1 MIANAAVALIG
12 IGLLTIGALAIAAPE
27 TAALMFGVP
36 TQTTEARAYVWATA
50 TRDVAIGCWFLVL
63 LALRVSRQALGA
75 SLIVMALI
83 PIGDFVNV
91 YWTAG
96 RSTMALL
103 LHGGSSVL
111 FLTLGLKQASAIL
124 RDAEKFHAQQKA
136 FVNERLEPWTKS

>member
-1 MIANAAVALIG
+1 MMANAAVALIG
-12 IGLLTIGALAIAAPE
+12 IGLLTFGALAIAAPE

-50 TRDVAIGCWFLVL
+50 TRDVAIGCFFLVL

-91 YWTAG
+91 YSNAG
-96 RSTMALL
+96 QSTMALL

-111 FLTLGLKQASAIL
+111 FLTLGVWLW
-124 RDAEKFHAQQKA
+124 R
-136 FVNERLEPWTKS
+136 TKLSR

>member
-50 TRDVAIGCWFLVL
+50 TRDVAIGCFFLVL

-91 YWTAG
+91 SSNAG
-96 RSTMALL
+96 QSTMALL
-103 LHGGSSVL
+103 LHGGSSVV
-111 FLTLGLKQASAIL
+111 FLTLGVWLW
-124 RDAEKFHAQQKA
+124 R
-136 FVNERLEPWTKS
+136 TKLSR